1 MEMNTRRRFVTA
13 ISGFTIV
20 VITGTVGY
28 MAIEGWSFIDSLY
41 MTIITISTVG
51 FEEVHAL
58 DTAGRAFNIFLII
71 GGTSVMLYTL
81 TSVVQYLLE
90 GQLVNIWGRR
100 RMKDRISKLNNHVIL
115 CGYGLVGREVARV
128 FESESTPFVVIEAD
142 AQVVALAAESNYM
155 VIEGNA
161 TSDDV
166 LVEAGIHRARALV
179 AALGT
184 DADNVYVTLSAREM
198 RPDLFVV
205 ARHSAAESESK
216 LIHAGANRT
225 MSPYRIGGRRLA
237 MLTLR
242 PVVVDFVDT
251 AMRSRSGDLILE
263 NVKLSSDSPVA
274 GRTIQDSQQ
283 YSRGVSILAVKK
295 KDGILLAN
303 PSQETLLEVED
314 ELVVIGTREQLRG
327 LEGLA

>member
-58 DTAGRAFNIFLII
+58 GTMGRAFNILLII

-274 GRTIQDSQQ
+274 GRIIQDSQQ

>member
-1 MEMNTRRRFVTA
+1 MNTRRRFITA
-13 ISGFTIV
+13 ISGFVIIV
-20 VITGTVGY
+20 TTGTIGY

-51 FEEVHAL
+51 FEEVHTL

-71 GGTSVMLYTL
+71 GGTSVMLYTV
-81 TSVVQYLLE
+81 TSVVQYILE

-100 RMKDRISKLNNHVIL
+100 RMKEKISKLNDHVIL

-128 FESESTPFVVIEAD
+128 FESEGTSFVVIEAD
-142 AQVVALAAESNYM
+142 AQVVALAAENNYL
-155 VIEGNA
+155 VVEGNA
-161 TSDDV
+161 TSDEI
-166 LVEAGIHRARALV
+166 LAEAGIHRARALV
-179 AALGT
+179 SALGT
-184 DADNVYVTLSAREM
+184 DADNVYVALSAREM
-198 RPDLFVV
+198 RSDLFIV
-205 ARHSAAESESK
+205 ARYAAVESESK
-216 LIHAGANRT
+216 LIRAGADRT

-251 AMRSRSGDLILE
+251 AMRSRGGDLILE
-263 NVKLSSDSPVA
+263 NVKLSSDSPAA
-274 GRTIQDSQQ
+274 GKTIQDSQQ
-283 YSRGVSILAVKK
+283 HSRGVSILAVKK

-314 ELVVIGTREQLRG
+314 ELVVIGTREQLRS
-327 LEGLA
+327 LEGMA

>member
-1 MEMNTRRRFVTA
+1 MNTRRRFVTA
-13 ISGFTIV
+13 ISGFVIV
-20 VITGTVGY
+20 VTTGTVGY
-28 MAIEGWSFIDSLY
+28 MLIEGWSFIDSLY
-41 MTIITISTVG
+41 MTIITVSTVG
-51 FEEVHAL
+51 FEEVHTL
-58 DTAGRAFNIFLII
+58 DTAGRAFNIVLII
-71 GGTSVMLYTL
+71 GGSSVMLFTL

-100 RMKDRISKLNNHVIL
+100 RMKDRISKLKNHVIL

-128 FESESTPFVVIEAD
+128 FESESTPFVVIELNP
-142 AQVVALAAESNYM
+142 QVIALAAENSYL
-155 VIEGNA
+155 VVEGNA

-166 LVEAGIHRARALV
+166 LVEAGIHRAKALV
-179 AALGT
+179 AALAT

-198 RPDLFVV
+198 RSDLFIV

-263 NVKLSSDSPVA
+263 NMKLSSDSPVA
-274 GRTIQDSQQ
+274 GKTIQDCQQ

-295 KDGILLAN
+295 KDGILLTN
-303 PSQETLLEVED
+303 PSHETLLEVED

>member
-1 MEMNTRRRFVTA
+1 MNTRRRFITA
-13 ISGFTIV
+13 ISGFIIIV
-20 VITGTVGY
+20 TTGTIGY

-41 MTIITISTVG
+41 MTIITVSTVG

-58 DTAGRAFNIFLII
+58 GTAGRAFNIFLII

-81 TSVVQYLLE
+81 TSVAQYILE
-90 GQLVNIWGRR
+90 GHLVNTWGRR
-100 RMKDRISKLNNHVIL
+100 RMKDKISRLSNHVIL

-128 FESESTPFVVIEAD
+128 FESEGTSFVVIELD
-142 AQVVALAAESNYM
+142 PHVISLVAESNYL

-161 TSDDV
+161 TSDDI
-166 LVEAGIHRARALV
+166 LVEAGIHRARSLV

-198 RPDLFVV
+198 RPDLFIV

-216 LIHAGANRT
+216 LINAGADRT

-242 PVVVDFVDT
+242 PVVVDFIDT

-263 NVKLSSDSPVA
+263 NMKLSSDSPVA
-274 GRTIQDSQQ
+274 GMTIQDSQQ
-283 YSRGVSILAVKK
+283 YSRGASILAVKK

-303 PSQETLLEVED
+303 PSQETVVEIED

>member
-1 MEMNTRRRFVTA
+1 MNTRRRFITA
-13 ISGFTIV
+13 ISGFVIV
-20 VITGTVGY
+20 VTTGTAGY
-28 MAIEGWSFIDSLY
+28 MLIEGWSFIDSLY

-51 FEEVHAL
+51 FEEVHTL
-58 DTAGRAFNIFLII
+58 DTAGRAFNIFIII
-71 GGTSVMLYTL
+71 GGTAVMLYTL

-100 RMKDRISKLNNHVIL
+100 RMKDKISRLNNHVIL

-128 FESESTPFVVIEAD
+128 FENEGTPFVVIELD
-142 AQVVALAAESNYM
+142 PQVIALAAENSYL
-155 VIEGNA
+155 VVEGNA

-166 LVEAGIHRARALV
+166 LVEAGIHKARALV
-179 AALGT
+179 SALGT

-198 RPDLFVV
+198 RPDLFIV

-216 LIHAGANRT
+216 LLHAGANRT

-263 NVKLSSDSPVA
+263 NVKLSSGSPAA
-274 GRTIQDSQQ
+274 GKTIQDSQQ
-283 YSRGVSILAVKK
+283 YSHGVSILAVKK

-303 PSQETLLEVED
+303 PSPETLLEVED
-314 ELVVIGTREQLRG
+314 ELVVIGTREQLSG

>member
-1 MEMNTRRRFVTA
+1 MNTRRRFTTA
-13 ISGFTIV
+13 ISGFVIIV
-20 VITGTVGY
+20 TAGTVGY

-51 FEEVHAL
+51 FEEVHVL

-71 GGTSVMLYTL
+71 GGTSVMLYTV
-81 TSVVQYLLE
+81 TSVVQYILE
-90 GQLVNIWGRR
+90 GQFVNIWGRR
-100 RMKDRISKLNNHVIL
+100 RMKEKISKLNNHVIL

-128 FESESTPFVVIEAD
+128 FESEGTSFVVIEAD
-142 AQVVALAAESNYM
+142 AQVVALAAENNYL
-155 VIEGNA
+155 VVEGNA
-161 TSDDV
+161 TSDEI
-166 LVEAGIHRARALV
+166 LAEAGIQRARALV
-179 AALGT
+179 SALGT
-184 DADNVYVTLSAREM
+184 DADNVYVALSAREM
-198 RPDLFVV
+198 RSDLFIV
-205 ARHSAAESESK
+205 ARHAAVESESK
-216 LIHAGANRT
+216 LIRAGADRT

-263 NVKLSSDSPVA
+263 NVKLSSDSPAA
-274 GRTIQDSQQ
+274 GKTIQDSQQ
-283 YSRGVSILAVKK
+283 YSPGVSILAVKK

-314 ELVVIGTREQLRG
+314 ELVVIGTREQLRS
-327 LEGLA
+327 LEGMA

>member
-1 MEMNTRRRFVTA
+1 MNTRRRFVTA

-58 DTAGRAFNIFLII
+58 GTMGRAFNILLII

-274 GRTIQDSQQ
+274 GRIIQDSQQ